1 MREASTI
8 AMPAFLASRV
18 ASRPMAAE
26 MCQHAADAGLCPA
39 ALSLQTYDARTAAAW
54 AMWLQGL
61 PDAVHDDS
69 WLTPATC
76 TAALG
81 QPRSG
86 MRARRRDNPLPALAP
101 GGRLIAA
108 LGTEDVEHPHT
119 RTAHGALALQQ
130 QRCVAAGLMNKLRA
144 QERWGDL
151 HRLQDLSAPDA
162 SHDWLWAVGPHKG
175 ARIDSAD
182 EFAAAVRLRL
192 GCGGPTDPVQCSCCG
207 VATLQCSGEHA
218 LHCAAGEST
227 RGHNDVRDTLHAVA
241 KTTDSQAELEPE
253 GLITSHPRLRPADVL
268 TGAFHQGRLAAVDV
282 GVICPTAAGAG
293 LDCVVTMH
301 DRKLAAMAVHQAALA
316 LSTSPLLSV
325 AGAGFTQPRW
335 ACSRMLPSAW
345 PGARVSRRM
354 QASCRA

>member
-1 MREASTI
+1 MS
-8 AMPAFLASRV
+8 PSQVL
-18 ASRPMAAE
+18 
-26 MCQHAADAGLCPA
+26 
-39 ALSLQTYDARTAAAW
+39 RT
-54 AMWLQGL
+54 
-61 PDAVHDDS
+61 
-69 WLTPATC
+69 
-76 TAALG
+76 
-81 QPRSG
+81 
-86 MRARRRDNPLPALAP
+86 

-130 QRCVAAGLMNKLRA
+130 RLTRLADRCVAAGLMNKLRA

-301 DRKLAAMAVHQAALA
+301 DRKLACCQLLGPA
-316 LSTSPLLSV
+316 SPS
-325 AGAGFTQPRW
+325 RIW
-335 ACSRMLPSAW
+335 ACSRMLAKRLARRKGLASHA
-345 PGARVSRRM
+345 GILQSMRARVTTALMRRSAKM
-354 QASCRA
+354 LLQCLPRQWDLEPDEV